1 MSNGLA
7 RMPGNAVAQTSP
19 RTGHCPGFECRLHA
33 PAPPRV
39 LGLQLACS
47 QAQRI
52 ANYNARHATGCN
64 VLAFL
69 VGGAHTA

>member
-33 PAPPRV
+33 PTPPRV
-39 LGLQLACS
+39 LGLQLPCS
-47 QAQRI
+47 QAQQL
-52 ANYNARHATGCN
+52 ADYNARHATGCK
-64 VLAFL
+64 VLACS
-69 VGGAHTA
+69 VGGALTA